1 MSPLLNR
8 HHALVSWGLLVLLLL
23 LLLGSYAGALADRHE
38 RYRFELLRDGRT
50 LQQLQS
56 VEASREQLQAAN
68 QEYQANNLGQWVFP
82 SGQDAQSVSLSIQR
96 SVSDALGASKASIR
110 SIAPLSL
117 PPRDGVLVVGVQAQF
132 AAGLDEIQQ
141 VVRRLEA
148 ARPMLAIENLRMVAA
163 VQRSVARGPA
173 PQVLQVS
180 MSVVSYLPAPTSGS
194 AEGEL

>member
-23 LLLGSYAGALADRHE
+23 LLLGLYAGALADRHE

-56 VEASREQLQAAN
+56 LEASREQLQAAN
-68 QEYQANNLGQWVFP
+68 QEYQVNKLGQWVFP

-96 SVSDALGASKASIR
+96 SVSDALGASNASIR